1 VEGAGAVEGRL
12 SRAPAGRP
20 KTGVGCA
27 GGRGEGGGVRKAAA
41 GPRGN
46 PAGLGRGKGGA
57 ELGRETLAQ
66 NTGGGE
72 GAR

>member
-1 VEGAGAVEGRL
+1 
-12 SRAPAGRP
+12 
-20 KTGVGCA
+20 VGCA

-41 GPRGN
+41 GPRGY

-66 NTGGGE
+66 NAGGGRGRARWAARRRKGE
-72 GAR
+72 GRVWGFLFSFLL